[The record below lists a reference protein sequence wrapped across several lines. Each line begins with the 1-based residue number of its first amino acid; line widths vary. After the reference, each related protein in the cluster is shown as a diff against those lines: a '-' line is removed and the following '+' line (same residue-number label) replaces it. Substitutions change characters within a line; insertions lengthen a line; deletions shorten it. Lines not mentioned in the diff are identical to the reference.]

1 MSNIIKNDSKKVLI
15 LDLHILEKINNNL
28 SLEPQQLESIQDLV
42 DAKLIK
48 IENKKATF
56 SSLCKI
62 GQIELVKN
70 HAFLKV
76 QNGVEKFEVSFE
88 NLNGAKDGDL
98 VIAKKVIN
106 PRLFSKAKVVKI
118 LKNSDK
124 PTLIFYKDFSFFLFS
139 HPQVKVEFINDK
151 FSELDVAIVDL
162 SKNEILKFLGNINDN
177 KIDEEISLFLYNEE
191 YRLENFGDFEIP
203 KMDSDRIDLTHLP
216 FCTIDPV
223 SAKDHD
229 DAIYY
234 DSQNNKLYVA
244 IADVSYFVQTGTKL
258 DEIASKRAV
267 SLYFPHKVLPML
279 PPILSENMCSLRP
292 NELKFAFVFEIFF
305 NENFEVKS
313 SKLYEAK
320 IISKAKFSY
329 EEIDKLIKAEIDES
343 AHEVF
348 ESLVKFYRISAIL
361 RKKRLKNGF
370 DFESEELRLVL
381 DNEQNLQTIK
391 VETSSPSHSLV
402 EEAMLL
408 ANTEAA
414 KLLKSRG
421 IFRNHPEPSSKSIDK
436 VANELESI
444 GIKTKNRHDI
454 HKFIESAQQ
463 VAKGQLYEKE
473 INELLIKS
481 QQLAVYGF
489 LNIGH
494 FGLGFKAYSHF
505 TSPIR
510 RYADL
515 VLHRILKLKTTPKN
529 INEICEHINLI
540 ERRVDELVWDFEERK
555 FARWAKDNLNLG
567 MQVMITDAQK
577 GIAKTISPLYG
588 IRVWIEDF
596 DFEQLFAR
604 VDVKIS
610 SVDLI
615 SKKINVKKG

>member
-1 MSNIIKNDSKKVLI
+1 M
-15 LDLHILEKINNNL
+15 DLTILERINNNL
-28 SLEPQQLESIQDLV
+28 PLETAQIESIADLIQ
-42 DAKLIK
+42 AKLIK
-48 IENKKATF
+48 IENKKGVL

-62 GQIELVKN
+62 GYIELVRN
-70 HAFLKV
+70 HALLKV
-76 QNGVEKFEVSFE
+76 ENGIEKFEISFDS
-88 NLNGAKDGDL
+88 LNGAKDGDL
-98 VIAKKVIN
+98 VIAKKIIN
-106 PRLFSKAKVVKI
+106 PRLFSKAKVIKI
-118 LKNSDK
+118 LRNSDK
-124 PTLIFYKDFSFFLFS
+124 PTLIFYKDFSCYLFS
-139 HPQVKVEFINDK
+139 HPQVKVEFQSDK
-151 FSELDVAIVDL
+151 LMDFDVAIVDL

-177 KIDEEISLFLYNEE
+177 KIDEEVSLFLYGEE
-191 YRLENFGDFEIP
+191 YRLADFGEFEMP
-203 KMDSDRIDLTHLP
+203 QMDCERVDLTHLP

-223 SAKDHD
+223 TAKDHD

-234 DSQNNKLYVA
+234 DVESNKLFVA
-244 IADVSYFVQTGTKL
+244 IADVSHFVKPGTKL

-292 NELKFAFVFEIFF
+292 NELKLAFVFEIFF
-305 NENFEVKS
+305 DENFEVKS

-320 IISKAKFSY
+320 IISQAKFSY
-329 EEIDKLIKAEIDES
+329 EEIDKLIRAEIDENTHS
-343 AHEVF
+343 IF
-348 ESLVKFYRISAIL
+348 QSLVKFYRVSAIL
-361 RKKRLKNGF
+361 RKRRLKNGF

-381 DNEQNLQTIK
+381 DNDYDLKSIN

-414 KLLKSRG
+414 KLLKSKG

-444 GIKTKNRHDI
+444 GIKTKNRHEI
-454 HKFIESAQQ
+454 HKFIESAQKM
-463 VAKGQLYEKE
+463 AKGQMYEKE

-494 FGLGFKAYSHF
+494 FGLGFKSYSHF

-515 VLHRILKLKTTPKN
+515 VLHRILKSKIIPKN

-540 ERRVDELVWDFEERK
+540 ERRVDDVVWDFEERK
-555 FARWAKDNLNLG
+555 FARWAKDNINLG
-567 MQVMITDAQK
+567 LNVMITDAQK
-577 GIAKTISPLYG
+577 GAAKTISPLYG
-588 IRVWIEDF
+588 IRVWIEDY
-596 DFEQLFAR
+596 DFEQLFSR
-604 VDVKIS
+604 IDVKIS

>member
-1 MSNIIKNDSKKVLI
+1 M
-15 LDLHILEKINNNL
+15 DLTILEKINNNL
-28 SLEPQQLESIQDLV
+28 PLETAQIESIDDLIQ
-42 DAKLIK
+42 AKLIK
-48 IENKKATF
+48 IENKKGIL

-62 GQIELVKN
+62 GHIELVRN
-70 HAFLKV
+70 HALLKV
-76 QNGVEKFEVSFE
+76 ENGVEKFEISFE

-98 VIAKKVIN
+98 VIAKKIIN

-118 LKNSDK
+118 LRNSDK
-124 PTLIFYKDFSFFLFS
+124 PTLIFYKDSGYYLFS
-139 HPQVKVEFINDK
+139 HPQVKVEFQSN
-151 FSELDVAIVDL
+151 ELLDFDVAIVDL

-177 KIDEEISLFLYNEE
+177 KIDEEVSLFLYGEE
-191 YRLENFGDFEIP
+191 YRLADFGEFEMP
-203 KMDSDRIDLTHLP
+203 QMDCERVDLTHLP

-223 SAKDHD
+223 TAKDHD
-229 DAIYY
+229 DAIFY
-234 DSQNNKLYVA
+234 DAESNKLFVA
-244 IADVSYFVQTGTKL
+244 IADVSHFVKPGTKL

-292 NELKFAFVFEIFF
+292 NELKLAFVFEIFF
-305 NENFEVKS
+305 DENFEVKS

-320 IISKAKFSY
+320 IISQAKFSY
-329 EEIDKLIKAEIDES
+329 EEIDKLIRAEIDENTHS
-343 AHEVF
+343 IF
-348 ESLVKFYRISAIL
+348 QSLVKFYRVSAIL
-361 RKKRLKNGF
+361 RKRRLKNGF

-381 DNEQNLQTIK
+381 DDDCNLKSIN

-414 KLLKSRG
+414 KLLKSKG

-444 GIKTKNRHDI
+444 GIKTKNRHEI
-454 HKFIESAQQ
+454 HKFIESAQKL
-463 VAKGQLYEKE
+463 AKGQLYEKE

-494 FGLGFKAYSHF
+494 FGLGFKSYSHF

-515 VLHRILKLKTTPKN
+515 VLHRILKTKIIPKN
-529 INEICEHINLI
+529 INDICEHINLI

-555 FARWAKDNLNLG
+555 FARWAKQNINLSLN
-567 MQVMITDAQK
+567 VMITDAQK
-577 GIAKTISPLYG
+577 GAAKTISPLYG
-588 IRVWIEDF
+588 IRVWIEDY
-596 DFEQLFAR
+596 DFEQLFSR
-604 VDVKIS
+604 IDVKIS

>member
-1 MSNIIKNDSKKVLI
+1 M
-15 LDLHILEKINNNL
+15 DLTILERINNNL
-28 SLEPQQLESIQDLV
+28 PLETAQIESIADLIQ
-42 DAKLIK
+42 AKLIK
-48 IENKKATF
+48 IENKKGVL
-56 SSLCKI
+56 SSLCKV
-62 GQIELVKN
+62 GYIELVRN
-70 HAFLKV
+70 HALLKV
-76 QNGVEKFEVSFE
+76 ENGIEKFEISFDS
-88 NLNGAKDGDL
+88 LNGAKDGDL
-98 VIAKKVIN
+98 VIAKKIIN
-106 PRLFSKAKVVKI
+106 PRLFSKAKVIKI
-118 LKNSDK
+118 LRNSDK
-124 PTLIFYKDFSFFLFS
+124 PTLIFYKDFSCYLFS
-139 HPQVKVEFINDK
+139 HPQVKVEFQSDK
-151 FSELDVAIVDL
+151 LMDFDVAIVDL

-177 KIDEEISLFLYNEE
+177 KIDEEVSLFLYGEE
-191 YRLENFGDFEIP
+191 YRLADFGEFEMP
-203 KMDSDRIDLTHLP
+203 QMDCERVDLTHLP

-223 SAKDHD
+223 TAKDHD

-234 DSQNNKLYVA
+234 DVESNKLFVA
-244 IADVSYFVQTGTKL
+244 IADVSHFVKPGTKL

-292 NELKFAFVFEIFF
+292 NELKLAFVFEIFF
-305 NENFEVKS
+305 DENFEVKS

-320 IISKAKFSY
+320 IISQAKFSY
-329 EEIDKLIKAEIDES
+329 EEIDKLIRAEIDENTHS
-343 AHEVF
+343 IF
-348 ESLVKFYRISAIL
+348 QSLVKFYRVSAIL
-361 RKKRLKNGF
+361 RKRRLKNGF

-381 DNEQNLQTIK
+381 DNDYDLKSIN

-414 KLLKSRG
+414 KLLKSKG

-444 GIKTKNRHDI
+444 GIKTKNRHEI
-454 HKFIESAQQ
+454 HKFIESAQKM
-463 VAKGQLYEKE
+463 AKGQMYEKE

-494 FGLGFKAYSHF
+494 FGLGFKSYSHF

-515 VLHRILKLKTTPKN
+515 VLHRILKSKIIPKN

-540 ERRVDELVWDFEERK
+540 ERRVDDVVWDFEERK
-555 FARWAKDNLNLG
+555 FARWAKDNINLG
-567 MQVMITDAQK
+567 LNVMITDAQK
-577 GIAKTISPLYG
+577 GAAKTISPLYG
-588 IRVWIEDF
+588 IRVWIEDY
-596 DFEQLFAR
+596 DFEQLFSR
-604 VDVKIS
+604 IDVKIS

>member
-1 MSNIIKNDSKKVLI
+1 M
-15 LDLHILEKINNNL
+15 DLTILERINNNL
-28 SLEPQQLESIQDLV
+28 PLETAQIESIADLIQ
-42 DAKLIK
+42 AKLIK
-48 IENKKATF
+48 IENKKGVL
-56 SSLCKI
+56 SSLCKV
-62 GQIELVKN
+62 GYIELVRN
-70 HAFLKV
+70 HALLKV
-76 QNGVEKFEVSFE
+76 ENGIEKFEISFDS
-88 NLNGAKDGDL
+88 LNGAKDGDL
-98 VIAKKVIN
+98 VIAKKIIN
-106 PRLFSKAKVVKI
+106 PRLFSKAKVIKI
-118 LKNSDK
+118 LRNSDK
-124 PTLIFYKDFSFFLFS
+124 PTLIFYKDFSCYLFS
-139 HPQVKVEFINDK
+139 HPQVKVEFQSDK
-151 FSELDVAIVDL
+151 LMDFDVAIVDL

-177 KIDEEISLFLYNEE
+177 KIDEEVSLFLYGEE
-191 YRLENFGDFEIP
+191 YRLADFGEFEMP
-203 KMDSDRIDLTHLP
+203 QMDCERVDLTHLP

-223 SAKDHD
+223 TAKDHD

-234 DSQNNKLYVA
+234 DVESNKLFVA
-244 IADVSYFVQTGTKL
+244 IADVSHFVKPGTKL

-292 NELKFAFVFEIFF
+292 NELKLAFVFEIFF
-305 NENFEVKS
+305 DENFEVKS

-320 IISKAKFSY
+320 IISQAKFSY
-329 EEIDKLIKAEIDES
+329 EEIDKLIRAEIDENTHS
-343 AHEVF
+343 IF
-348 ESLVKFYRISAIL
+348 QSLVKFYRVSAIL
-361 RKKRLKNGF
+361 RKRRLKNGF

-381 DNEQNLQTIK
+381 DDDYDLKSIN

-414 KLLKSRG
+414 KLLKSKG

-444 GIKTKNRHDI
+444 GIKTKNRHEI
-454 HKFIESAQQ
+454 HKFIESAQKM
-463 VAKGQLYEKE
+463 AKGQMYEKE

-494 FGLGFKAYSHF
+494 FGLGFKSYSHF

-515 VLHRILKLKTTPKN
+515 VLHRILKSKIIPKN

-540 ERRVDELVWDFEERK
+540 ERRVDDVVWDFEERK
-555 FARWAKDNLNLG
+555 FARWAKDNINLG
-567 MQVMITDAQK
+567 LNVMITDAQK
-577 GIAKTISPLYG
+577 GAAKTISPLYG
-588 IRVWIEDF
+588 IRVWIEDY
-596 DFEQLFAR
+596 DFEQLFSR
-604 VDVKIS
+604 IDVKIS

>member
-1 MSNIIKNDSKKVLI
+1 
-15 LDLHILEKINNNL
+15 LDLTILERINNNL
-28 SLEPQQLESIQDLV
+28 PLETAQIESIADLIQ
-42 DAKLIK
+42 AKLIK
-48 IENKKATF
+48 IENKKGVL

-62 GQIELVKN
+62 GYIELVRN
-70 HAFLKV
+70 HALLKV
-76 QNGVEKFEVSFE
+76 ENGIEKFEISFDS
-88 NLNGAKDGDL
+88 LNGAKDGDL
-98 VIAKKVIN
+98 VIAKKIIN
-106 PRLFSKAKVVKI
+106 PRLFSKAKVIKI
-118 LKNSDK
+118 LRNSDK
-124 PTLIFYKDFSFFLFS
+124 PTLIFYKDFSCYLFS
-139 HPQVKVEFINDK
+139 HPQVKVEFQSDK
-151 FSELDVAIVDL
+151 LMDFDVAIVDL

-177 KIDEEISLFLYNEE
+177 KIDEEVSLFLYGEE
-191 YRLENFGDFEIP
+191 YRLADFGEFEMP
-203 KMDSDRIDLTHLP
+203 QMDCERVDLTHLP

-223 SAKDHD
+223 TAKDHD

-234 DSQNNKLYVA
+234 DVESNKLFVA
-244 IADVSYFVQTGTKL
+244 IADVSHFVKPGTKL

-292 NELKFAFVFEIFF
+292 NELKLAFVFEIFF
-305 NENFEVKS
+305 DENFEVKS

-320 IISKAKFSY
+320 IISQAKFSY
-329 EEIDKLIKAEIDES
+329 EEIDKLIRAEIDENTHS
-343 AHEVF
+343 IF
-348 ESLVKFYRISAIL
+348 QSLVKFYRVSAIL
-361 RKKRLKNGF
+361 RKRRLKNGF

-381 DNEQNLQTIK
+381 DNDYDLKSIN

-414 KLLKSRG
+414 KLLKSKG

-444 GIKTKNRHDI
+444 GIKTKNRHEI
-454 HKFIESAQQ
+454 HKFIESAQKM
-463 VAKGQLYEKE
+463 AKGQMYEKE

-494 FGLGFKAYSHF
+494 FGLGFKSYSHF

-515 VLHRILKLKTTPKN
+515 VLHRILKSKIIPKN

-540 ERRVDELVWDFEERK
+540 ERRVDDVVWDFEERK
-555 FARWAKDNLNLG
+555 FARWAKDNINLG
-567 MQVMITDAQK
+567 LNVMITDAQK
-577 GIAKTISPLYG
+577 GAAKTISPLYG
-588 IRVWIEDF
+588 IRVWIEDY
-596 DFEQLFAR
+596 DFEQLFSR
-604 VDVKIS
+604 IDVKIS

>member
-1 MSNIIKNDSKKVLI
+1 M
-15 LDLHILEKINNNL
+15 DLTILERINNNL
-28 SLEPQQLESIQDLV
+28 PLETAQIESIADLIQ
-42 DAKLIK
+42 AKLIK
-48 IENKKATF
+48 IENKKGVL

-62 GQIELVKN
+62 GYIELVRN
-70 HAFLKV
+70 HALLKFE
-76 QNGVEKFEVSFE
+76 NGIEKFEISFDS
-88 NLNGAKDGDL
+88 LNGAKDGDL
-98 VIAKKVIN
+98 VIAKKIIN
-106 PRLFSKAKVVKI
+106 PRLFSKAKVIKI
-118 LKNSDK
+118 LRNSDK
-124 PTLIFYKDFSFFLFS
+124 PTLIFYKDFSCYLFS
-139 HPQVKVEFINDK
+139 HPQVKVEFQSDK
-151 FSELDVAIVDL
+151 LMDFDVAIVDL

-177 KIDEEISLFLYNEE
+177 KIDEEVSLFLYGEE
-191 YRLENFGDFEIP
+191 YRLADFGEFEMP
-203 KMDSDRIDLTHLP
+203 QMDCERVDLTHLP

-223 SAKDHD
+223 TAKDHD

-234 DSQNNKLYVA
+234 DVESNKLFVA
-244 IADVSYFVQTGTKL
+244 IADVSHFVKPGTKL

-292 NELKFAFVFEIFF
+292 NELKLAFVFEIFF
-305 NENFEVKS
+305 DENFEVKS

-320 IISKAKFSY
+320 IISQAKFSY
-329 EEIDKLIKAEIDES
+329 EEIDKLIRAEIDENTHS
-343 AHEVF
+343 IF
-348 ESLVKFYRISAIL
+348 QSLVKFYRVSAIL
-361 RKKRLKNGF
+361 RKRRLKNGF

-381 DNEQNLQTIK
+381 DNDYDLKSIN

-414 KLLKSRG
+414 KLLKSKG

-444 GIKTKNRHDI
+444 GIKTKNRHEI
-454 HKFIESAQQ
+454 HKFIESAQKM
-463 VAKGQLYEKE
+463 AKGQMYEKE

-494 FGLGFKAYSHF
+494 FGLGFKSYSHF

-515 VLHRILKLKTTPKN
+515 VLHRILKSKIIPKN

-540 ERRVDELVWDFEERK
+540 ERRVDDVVWDFEERK
-555 FARWAKDNLNLG
+555 FARWAKDNINLG
-567 MQVMITDAQK
+567 LNVMITDAQK
-577 GIAKTISPLYG
+577 GAAKTISPLYG
-588 IRVWIEDF
+588 IRVWIEDY
-596 DFEQLFAR
+596 DFEQLFSR
-604 VDVKIS
+604 IDVKIS